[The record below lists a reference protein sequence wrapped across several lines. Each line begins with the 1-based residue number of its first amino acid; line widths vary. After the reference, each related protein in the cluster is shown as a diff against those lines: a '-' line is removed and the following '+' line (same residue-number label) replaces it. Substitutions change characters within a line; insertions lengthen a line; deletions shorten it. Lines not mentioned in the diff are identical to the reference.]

1 MHDESLPSRKKQRE
15 FVKACVEAGVV
26 DHKVRSL
33 AFFLILQ
40 HHYRNTSLKELTK
53 AVLKLGLAKYFGWK
67 FFLTLA
73 TRKGRKLL
81 TSPDKFDEV
90 FEEISSSLSN
100 SLAELNHFDRRLL
113 EYLIDNDLMGRTKV
127 LNGTF
132 NMSNKLINKCK
143 QLESK
148 L

>member
-53 AVLKLGLAKYFGWK
+53 AVLKLGLDSRGMA
-67 FFLTLA
+67 L
-73 TRKGRKLL
+73 GR
-81 TSPDKFDEV
+81 
-90 FEEISSSLSN
+90 I
-100 SLAELNHFDRRLL
+100 
-113 EYLIDNDLMGRTKV
+113 
-127 LNGTF
+127 
-132 NMSNKLINKCK
+132 INRIVNRITN
-143 QLESK
+143 
-148 L
+148 